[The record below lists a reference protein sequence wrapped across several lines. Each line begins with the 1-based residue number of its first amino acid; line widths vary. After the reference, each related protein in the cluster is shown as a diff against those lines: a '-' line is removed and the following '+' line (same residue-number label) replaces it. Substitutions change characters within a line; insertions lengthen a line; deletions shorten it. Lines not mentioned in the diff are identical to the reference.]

1 MLYITSLLILQ
12 DNVQKCDL
20 LIIFLSSKLL
30 TSELL
35 RLDLWVS
42 ELKFVKNILVRFFEQ
57 NLLAYLQKTGSK

>member
-35 RLDLWVS
+35 RLDL
-42 ELKFVKNILVRFFEQ
+42 
-57 NLLAYLQKTGSK
+57 